1 MPPPGDNQII
11 DSIRLVGLLFIDC
24 AMAAGH
30 NFEEA
35 QLPKLTRGNLP
46 AAMNWQRTEAKFS
59 KRYAAMVRSSAGLSA
74 PGAGSSASGA
84 GAPAPLGVTSKA
96 RPGAGL
102 SAPGAGLS
110 ASGAGAPAPST
121 PYNSAT
127 MELVEAYRQE
137 RFRLH
142 VASVGHRFLDKFNIE
157 ELTDEGRAKLRQV
170 VNRRPS
176 PQLFKEALEAAG
188 LEYDLVFSCLGFK
201 DPAVK
206 RTNHVG
212 LNYVIQSQL
221 VEDNPG
227 DIQEILQI
235 IKRRLLERLREAG
248 AGSSALPREP
258 IDFHVLFWCA
268 RTQLPLLWLRQRLL
282 RLLKLRQRT

>member
-1 MPPPGDNQII
+1 
-11 DSIRLVGLLFIDC
+11 
-24 AMAAGH
+24 
-30 NFEEA
+30 
-35 QLPKLTRGNLP
+35 
-46 AAMNWQRTEAKFS
+46 
-59 KRYAAMVRSSAGLSA
+59 
-74 PGAGSSASGA
+74 
-84 GAPAPLGVTSKA
+84 
-96 RPGAGL
+96 
-102 SAPGAGLS
+102 
-110 ASGAGAPAPST
+110 
-121 PYNSAT
+121 
-127 MELVEAYRQE
+127 MELVEAYHQE

-188 LEYDLVFSCLGFK
+188 LEYYLVFSCLGFK

-212 LNYVIQSQL
+212 LNYVIQSQV

-235 IKRRLLERLREAG
+235 IKRRLLERVREAG
-248 AGSSALPREP
+248 AGSSALPPEP

-268 RTQLPLLWLRQRLL
+268 HTQLPLLWLRQRLL
-282 RLLKLRQRT
+282 RLLQLRQLT